1 MVLRGV
7 LQRTGTGFYCP
18 FFSRKADTL
27 SSMSAPLVI
36 HRPAGRIPRCLKLAY
51 TAFVAVLVPVYWLE
65 YGPANF
71 LWGSD
76 IALLVTL
83 AGLWLESRLLL
94 SMMALAIFIPELG
107 WSMDLL
113 IRLTAGIDAIGAR
126 GTRYMFDAS
135 IPVLVRGLALFH
147 VALPVVL
154 LWSLY
159 RLGYYRRA
167 LLGQS
172 LLAWIVLPV
181 SYLVSDPA
189 ANINLVYGFGS
200 TPQTWLPGPV
210 YVLLLMAFFPLVIYL
225 PTHLLLRRLFAAP
238 RG

>member
-1 MVLRGV
+1 M
-7 LQRTGTGFYCP
+7 P
-18 FFSRKADTL
+18 
-27 SSMSAPLVI
+27 APLDI
-36 HRPAGRIPRCLKLAY
+36 HRPAGRIPRSLKLAY

-94 SMMALAIFIPELG
+94 SMMAVAVLIPELG
-107 WSMDLL
+107 WNLDLL
-113 IRLTAGIDAIGAR
+113 IRLMAGIDAIGIR
-126 GTRYMFDAS
+126 GTRYMFDPS
-135 IPVLVRGLALFH
+135 IPLFVRGLSLFH
-147 VALPVVL
+147 VALPVIL

-159 RLGYYRRA
+159 RLGYHRRA

-172 LLAWIVLPV
+172 LLAWIVFPV

-189 ANINLVYGFGS
+189 ANINWVYGFGN
-200 TPQTWLPGPV
+200 TPQTWLPGPL
-210 YVLLLMAFFPLVIYL
+210 YVLLLMALFPLVIYL
-225 PTHLLLRRLFAAP
+225 PTHLVLGRLFAAP
-238 RG
+238 RS

>member
-1 MVLRGV
+1 MPAL
-7 LQRTGTGFYCP
+7 L
-18 FFSRKADTL
+18 D
-27 SSMSAPLVI
+27 I

-51 TAFVAVLVPVYWLE
+51 AAFVAVLVPTYWLE

-94 SMMALAIFIPELG
+94 SMMALAILIPELG
-107 WSMDLL
+107 WSVDLL
-113 IRLTAGIDAIGAR
+113 IRLTAGVDAIEFR

-135 IPVLVRGLALFH
+135 VPLFVRSLSLLFH

-159 RLGYYRRA
+159 RLGYHRRA
-167 LLGQS
+167 LLAQT
-172 LLAWIVLPV
+172 LLAWIVFPV

-189 ANINLVYGFGS
+189 ANINWVYGFGN
-200 TPQTWLPGPV
+200 TPQTWLPGPL
-210 YVLLLMAFFPLVIYL
+210 YVLLLMALFPLVLYL
-225 PTHLLLRRLFAAP
+225 PTHLLLGRLFAAP
-238 RG
+238 RA

>member
-1 MVLRGV
+1 M
-7 LQRTGTGFYCP
+7 P
-18 FFSRKADTL
+18 
-27 SSMSAPLVI
+27 APLDI
-36 HRPAGRIPRCLKLAY
+36 HRPAGRIPRSLKLAY

-94 SMMALAIFIPELG
+94 SMMAVAVLIPELG
-107 WSMDLL
+107 WNLDLL
-113 IRLTAGIDAIGAR
+113 IRLMAGIDAIGIR
-126 GTRYMFDAS
+126 GTRYMFDPS
-135 IPVLVRGLALFH
+135 IPLFVRGLSLFH
-147 VALPVVL
+147 VALPVIL

-159 RLGYYRRA
+159 RLGYHRRA

-172 LLAWIVLPV
+172 LLAWIVFPV

-189 ANINLVYGFGS
+189 ANINWVYGFGN
-200 TPQTWLPGPV
+200 TPQTWLPGPL
-210 YVLLLMAFFPLVIYL
+210 YVLLLMVLFPLVIYL
-225 PTHLLLRRLFAAP
+225 PTHLLLGRLFATP